1 MENTKTINKESNIS
15 HSKYVLGNFEEL
27 IKSPKYT
34 FKEPEYNNEGEI
46 NMYWEFEEIIKE

>member
-1 MENTKTINKESNIS
+1 MKNTKTINQENNIT

-34 FKEPEYNNEGEI
+34 FKEPEYNEDGEV
-46 NMYWEFEEIIKE
+46 NMYWDFEELTEQ

>member
-1 MENTKTINKESNIS
+1 MENTKTINNENNVA

-34 FKEPEYNNEGEI
+34 FKEPEYNEDGEV
-46 NMYWEFEEIIKE
+46 NMYWDFEELTEQ